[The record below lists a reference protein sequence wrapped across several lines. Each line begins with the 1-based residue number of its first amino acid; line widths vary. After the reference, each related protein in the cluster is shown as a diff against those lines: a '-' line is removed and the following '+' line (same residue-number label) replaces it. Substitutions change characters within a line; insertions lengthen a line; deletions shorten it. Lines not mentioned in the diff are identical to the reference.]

1 VARIRTY
8 EQELGTAADIPGRRM
23 QPQYGAGEALIT
35 AGEQTQRIAGFMQEA
50 EARQEVSDVHAKLAK
65 ARGDWTVYLTERAR
79 EMKPGDTGFADKF
92 REDFDSYLG
101 LIQGNLKTRAGQQ
114 AFERVS
120 AGLAADFVSRAA
132 VHQSNSVGT
141 KAVQDYN
148 VALDSFR
155 NALVN
160 DPTQFNTAQDQA
172 IAALN
177 DPSGYFA
184 QIPPAKRAEL
194 EVQTRKQ
201 LALSAVQ
208 GTIRLGPEIAKGQ
221 LNQGVWDNVIDAD
234 HKVALLKDADEAIHV
249 KEQGVKTQKALEEAE
264 RKKAFEAEKDRFMQ
278 RIIRPTKQ
286 NGGMPSDAEITDS
299 KLLDSG
305 DRREL
310 ADYKLSRA
318 KAMKEDGPPKT
329 NPKAVLDFVTRM
341 DAPDDDPKKLV
352 NKEEVR
358 QAALRHEINAHEYDY
373 LSERLDKTTDGSTTS
388 LRARV
393 AQARNTVRDA
403 FTRSIAGSVNP
414 EVAVAASYRYAM
426 DLDAAVAE
434 ARKKG
439 EEPRAT
445 VLNPNVKGSMLDPA
459 VIATYMPTAREAQA
473 QAAGKAKAAETPA
486 PKSKYE
492 VGKVYEF
499 AQGAAKFKGGDPQ
512 SPASWEP
519 IKSKPIGGPK

>member
-1 VARIRTY
+1 
-8 EQELGTAADIPGRRM
+8 M

-35 AGEQTQRIAGFMQEA
+35 AGEQTQRIAGFMEEA

-194 EVQTRKQ
+194 EAQTRKQ

-234 HKVALLKDADEAIHV
+234 HKVALLREADTAIHV
-249 KEQGVKTQKALEEAE
+249 KEQGARTQKALEEAE
-264 RKKAFEAEKDRFMQ
+264 RKKAFEAEKDKFMQ
-278 RIIRPTKQ
+278 RIITPTKQ
-286 NGGMPSDAEITDS
+286 NGGMPSDAEITGS
-299 KLLDSG
+299 TLLDSG
-305 DRREL
+305 DKREL
-310 ADYKLSRA
+310 ADYKLARA
-318 KAMKEDGPPKT
+318 KALKVDGPPKT
-329 NPKAVLDFVTRM
+329 NPAGVAAALARI
-341 DAPDDDPKKLV
+341 DAPEGDTGKLTDP
-352 NKEEVR
+352 EE
-358 QAALRHEINAHEYDY
+358 LRRGLLSGKYNPHEYEFLRTNMDR
-373 LSERLDKTTDGSTTS
+373 SRDGSTTS
-388 LRARV
+388 LQQRI
-393 AQARNTVRDA
+393 AQARNTVRDG
-403 FTRSIAGSVNP
+403 FTRSIAGSINP
-414 EVAVAASYRYAM
+414 EVAIAASYRYAM

-434 ARKKG
+434 ARKDPKVDV
-439 EEPRAT
+439 RAT
-445 VLNPNVKGSMLDPA
+445 ILNPNVKGSMLDPA
-459 VIATYMPTAREAQA
+459 IIATYMPTARAAQA
-473 QAAGKAKAAETPA
+473 EAAGKVRAQEAPA

-512 SPASWEP
+512 APTSWEP